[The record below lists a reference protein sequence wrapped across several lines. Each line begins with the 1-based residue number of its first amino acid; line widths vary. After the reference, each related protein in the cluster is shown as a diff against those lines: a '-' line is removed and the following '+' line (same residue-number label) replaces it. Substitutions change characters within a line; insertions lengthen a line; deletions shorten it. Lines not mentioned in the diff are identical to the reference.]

1 MQDDRLNWY
10 IHISDTL
17 VDSTHKL
24 CNREVSMQNDRLNW
38 YIHISNT
45 LVDSTHQSILK
56 KVWQYPFCLHFGGGG
71 DVTSL

>member
-24 CNREVSMQNDRLNW
+24 CNCEVSMQNDRLNW

-45 LVDSTHQSILK
+45 LVDSTH
-56 KVWQYPFCLHFGGGG
+56 
-71 DVTSL
+71 